1 MIPSFE
7 DITCFL
13 TARYASWKRSSS
25 SRPCIETFSFSLSYM
40 RLNHSLN
47 SLRSLVAII
56 VCFLCETLRPASAGT
71 LFSFESLTAAGVSPR
86 CQGSA
91 RKNTA
96 AERGCFFCS
105 RPRRGHGL
113 ARRHTAATFAS
124 KKTCVL
130 PNPFVRLLRS
140 LFLCIHFI
148 GFHISGSPHSPFA
161 VTRTDT
167 WGHVSAHPLHISI
180 LYISLW
186 CNIKF

>member
-91 RKNTA
+91 RKIPQRSEDVFSAADPAGATA
-96 AERGCFFCS
+96 LHGDTRRLPLRQRKHVCFQIHLSVSFALFS
-105 RPRRGHGL
+105 
-113 ARRHTAATFAS
+113 FAS
-124 KKTCVL
+124 TLSAFISPDL
-130 PNPFVRLLRS
+130 PTVPLR
-140 LFLCIHFI
+140 
-148 GFHISGSPHSPFA
+148 
-161 VTRTDT
+161 
-167 WGHVSAHPLHISI
+167 
-180 LYISLW
+180 
-186 CNIKF
+186 

>member
-56 VCFLCETLRPASAGT
+56 VCFLCETLRSASAGT
-71 LFSFESLTAAGVSPR
+71 LFSLRASQLPECRHSVKARQGKIPQRSEDDFSAADPAGATALHGDTRRLPLR
-86 CQGSA
+86 Q
-91 RKNTA
+91 RKQV
-96 AERGCFFCS
+96 CFKF
-105 RPRRGHGL
+105 HL
-113 ARRHTAATFAS
+113 FF
-124 KKTCVL
+124 
-130 PNPFVRLLRS
+130 PFVFTQS
-140 LFLCIHFI
+140 YF
-148 GFHISGSPHSPFA
+148 GSFQYSIIPFA

-167 WGHVSAHPLHISI
+167 WRHVSAHPLHISI

-186 CNIKF
+186 RNIKF